1 MKNAIKNLFANKNT
15 VSTYT
20 QVESLL
26 VRTGDFV
33 R

>member
-1 MKNAIKNLFANKNT
+1 MMKAIKNLFSKKNT
-15 VSTYT
+15 MSTYN